1 MIFLEGML
9 VLLGTLFVLLLAGLV
24 ITVTV
29 RFVLVFF
36 RAILGI
42 VRADMPPREVSPANY
57 DEIDGM
63 NEGDFH
69 NGPGGYRPGG
79 YR

>member
-9 VLLGTLFVLLLAGLV
+9 VILGTLFVLLLAGLV

-29 RFVLVFF
+29 RFVLAFF

-42 VRADMPPREVSPANY
+42 VRADMPPREGSPANY